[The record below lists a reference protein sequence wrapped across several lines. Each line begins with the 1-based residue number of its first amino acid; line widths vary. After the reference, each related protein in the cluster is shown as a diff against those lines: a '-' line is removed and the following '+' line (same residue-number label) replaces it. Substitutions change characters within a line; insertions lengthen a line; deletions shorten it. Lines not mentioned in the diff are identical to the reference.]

1 MYLKGMEGVLSVA
14 DLSRPATFEGLK
26 SSISHI
32 KKHAVGA
39 PMVFLLNKSDIADP
53 TSVELGDIMSMAD
66 ELGIPLLATSA
77 KTGMNVENAFERLS
91 EMIIHD
97 WAANRTKEA

>member
-1 MYLKGMEGVLSVA
+1 
-14 DLSRPATFEGLK
+14 
-26 SSISHI
+26 
-32 KKHAVGA
+32 
-39 PMVFLLNKSDIADP
+39 
-53 TSVELGDIMSMAD
+53 MAD